1 VLVREM
7 TVQEC
12 LDLLER
18 SRLGRIACARDDQP
32 YVVPFY
38 FAYHGT
44 HLYSFATLG
53 QKIEWMRTNPLVCVE
68 VDEIISSQR
77 WKSIVIFG
85 RYEELPDTPQ
95 WRNERELA
103 YQLLEKHAMWW
114 QPGGVARTHH
124 GKPHSL
130 TMIYYR
136 ISIDEMTGHHGTPD
150 EDRLSGH
157 TDPPEQPYAGQ
168 R

>member
-1 VLVREM
+1 MLVQEM
-7 TVQEC
+7 TVREC
-12 LDLLER
+12 IDLLER
-18 SRLGRIACARDDQP
+18 SRLGRIACARNDQP

-38 FAYHGT
+38 FAYRGT

-53 QKIEWMRTNPLVCVE
+53 QKIEWMRANPLVCVE
-68 VDEIISSQR
+68 VDEIESSQR

-95 WRNERELA
+95 FRQEREIA

-124 GKPHSL
+124 GQPHSL
-130 TMIYYR
+130 AMIHYR
-136 ISIDEMTGHHGTPD
+136 ISIGEMTGHHGTPD
-150 EDRLSGH
+150 QERVV
-157 TDPPEQPYAGQ
+157 AGAGPSERPTLDQ
-168 R
+168 G